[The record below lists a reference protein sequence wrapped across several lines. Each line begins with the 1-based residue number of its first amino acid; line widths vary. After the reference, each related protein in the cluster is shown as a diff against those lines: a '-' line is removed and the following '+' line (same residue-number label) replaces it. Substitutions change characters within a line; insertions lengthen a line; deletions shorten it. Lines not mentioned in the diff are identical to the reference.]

1 MSKEKK
7 ASNWNTYKRLISYA
21 MRYKKRLFIG
31 IFFGLVTGG
40 TVLGILFQ
48 ADIFLKQ
55 LAGGQAPAETKLE
68 LVHED
73 GETQK
78 VIVDNIFADD
88 ESGNK
93 VAADIP
99 EGAKVVK
106 VEPVKQDVKSP
117 LPEWAMSF
125 FDDMG
130 YKVIDD
136 KGRTTKF
143 FVILSALGLV
153 VIFLI
158 RAASSYINRFF
169 MRWVG
174 VRVVTDLRKELFQKL
189 LKQSM
194 EFHGRESIGA
204 MMSRCSND
212 IGSVQSSVSTNI
224 SSLVRAPMEVM
235 AVICFIIYLAV
246 KNEEM
251 FSFMIIMFVA
261 MPLSIVPV
269 AILGKRLK
277 KYAGRTLKKISVV
290 MERMQEVFSCIRVV
304 KAYNMEKFESKE
316 FEETNE
322 NHFKMVM
329 KAHKY
334 ELLMTPLM
342 EFVAVISVCFLMVYC
357 FSKGIAF
364 NKIIILVAASNFA
377 YGPLKELAKLNSSLQ
392 KSLAAADR
400 IFDYMDM
407 NYEIHE
413 KPNAVE
419 KKEFSSDITFENV
432 NFSYGDMKTLDN
444 VNLSIKKGQ
453 FVAFVGE
460 AGSGKSTLVNM
471 VARFYDIHDG
481 SIKIDG
487 VDIRDIQTASIH
499 NLIGYVDQRTI
510 LFSNSVRYNVA
521 YGLEDATE
529 EDIAK
534 AVERA
539 DVKSFI
545 SEKEEGLDF
554 NVGAK
559 GIKLSGGQC
568 QRVAIAR
575 TMLKNPPIMILD
587 EATSALDNVTEQI
600 VQKAINEL
608 MGDRTVL
615 AIAHRLS
622 TIKDADCIYVL
633 DKGRIIE
640 HGTHSELL
648 EKSGQYA
655 KMWNIQFNQ

>member
-1 MSKEKK
+1 MSKDEKDN
-7 ASNWNTYKRLISYA
+7 NWNTYKRLLSYA
-21 MRYKKRLFIG
+21 MRYKKHLFIG
-31 IFFGLVTGG
+31 VFFGLVTGG

-48 ADIFLKQ
+48 ANIFLNQ
-55 LAGGQAPAETKLE
+55 LAGGQVPAETKLE
-68 LVHED
+68 IVS
-73 GETQK
+73 GENRQQ
-78 VIVDNIFADD
+78 VIVDNIFLDD
-88 ESGNK
+88 GEK
-93 VAADIP
+93 VKTRAEIP
-99 EGAKVVK
+99 VGSTVVK
-106 VEPVKQDVKSP
+106 VEPVKQIVESP
-117 LPEWAMSF
+117 LPEWAMKIF
-125 FDDMG
+125 RDAG
-130 YKVIDD
+130 IEIVDD
-136 KGRTTKF
+136 KGYTTKF

-153 VIFLI
+153 IVFLV
-158 RAASSYINRFF
+158 RAASSYINRYF

-174 VRVVTDLRKELFQKL
+174 VRVVTDMRKELFQKL

-212 IGSVQSSVSTNI
+212 IGSVQSSVSSNI
-224 SSLVRAPMEVM
+224 SSLVRAPMEIL
-235 AVICFIIYLAV
+235 AVVCFIIYLAMY
-246 KNEEM
+246 NDDM
-251 FSFMIIMFVA
+251 FSFMLIMFVA

-277 KYAGRTLKKISVV
+277 KYAGRTLKKISTV

-304 KAYNMEKFESKE
+304 KAYNMEKFESTE
-316 FEETNE
+316 FDHTNE
-322 NHFKMVM
+322 KHFKMVM

-342 EFVAVISVCFLMVYC
+342 EFVAVLSVCFLMVYC
-357 FSKGIAF
+357 FSKGIEF

-377 YGPLKELAKLNSSLQ
+377 YGPLKELAKLNSSIQ

-413 KPNAVE
+413 KPAAVE
-419 KKEFSSDITFENV
+419 KKDFSSDITFENV
-432 NFSYGDMKTLDN
+432 NFSYGEMKTLDN
-444 VNLSIKKGQ
+444 VNLTIKKGQ

-510 LFSNSVRYNVA
+510 LFSNTVRYNVA
-521 YGLEDATE
+521 YGLEDASE
-529 EDIAK
+529 EEIAT

-633 DKGRIIE
+633 DKGQIIE
-640 HGTHSELL
+640 HGTHLELL
-648 EKSGQYA
+648 EKGGQYA